1 MLIAS
6 GSDVLRMST
15 DHVGGMV
22 DDVVFST
29 AMGDDVTAM
38 SYDSMSEK
46 LYVAARSA
54 DHGAHY
60 VARIDLQQLPVSR

>member
-1 MLIAS
+1 
-6 GSDVLRMST
+6 
-15 DHVGGMV
+15 VGGMV